1 MAFYSACLLGY
12 VFPVYLNGEIY
23 PQFAITASPNRTV
36 VVARI
41 NGKLRILWT
50 KTDLVGGSTNI
61 KFDDPTCRV
70 EGVEATSQYTYGTVL
85 FCSVGN
91 LICWFQSVNQYK
103 TYFSVLILF
112 RRYLIR
118 PAFEFHFAELI
129 PYFCGQNVH
138 ILFVCHCL
146 VDNSRGNPSKCC

>member
-1 MAFYSACLLGY
+1 
-12 VFPVYLNGEIY
+12 
-23 PQFAITASPNRTV
+23 
-36 VVARI
+36 
-41 NGKLRILWT
+41 
-50 KTDLVGGSTNI
+50 
-61 KFDDPTCRV
+61 
-70 EGVEATSQYTYGTVL
+70 
-85 FCSVGN
+85 

-118 PAFEFHFAELI
+118 PAFEFHLAELI

-138 ILFVCHCL
+138 RLFVCHCL